1 MSGHMRSIM
10 KRERR
15 VTLMILAMLVA
26 YLGTWTP
33 YAVICILR
41 MCGFHLSPL
50 MDGYA
55 LLTAKTSGA
64 INPFIFIF
72 MNKSVSGTQRR
83 CCKVSE
89 FCFVI
94 QTYITYSFISRLQ
107 WVYK

>member
-41 MCGFHLSPL
+41 ICGFHLPPL
-50 MDGYA
+50 LDAYA

-72 MNKSVSGTQRR
+72 MNTSVSAIKVTQSS
-83 CCKVSE
+83 KTQYL
-89 FCFVI
+89 FHAAP
-94 QTYITYSFISRLQ
+94 TKDAL
-107 WVYK
+107 

>member
-1 MSGHMRSIM
+1 
-10 KRERR
+10 
-15 VTLMILAMLVA
+15 MLVA

>member
-1 MSGHMRSIM
+1 MSLSGHMRSIM

-72 MNKSVSGTQRR
+72 MNKSVSIVHIGLEKKIHN
-83 CCKVSE
+83 CILHAY
-89 FCFVI
+89 F
-94 QTYITYSFISRLQ
+94 
-107 WVYK
+107 

>member
-1 MSGHMRSIM
+1 MSLSGHMRSIM

-72 MNKSVSGTQRR
+72 MNKSVSIVHIGLEKKIHN
-83 CCKVSE
+83 CIHS
-89 FCFVI
+89 
-94 QTYITYSFISRLQ
+94 TYLHTYLLLN
-107 WVYK
+107 YL